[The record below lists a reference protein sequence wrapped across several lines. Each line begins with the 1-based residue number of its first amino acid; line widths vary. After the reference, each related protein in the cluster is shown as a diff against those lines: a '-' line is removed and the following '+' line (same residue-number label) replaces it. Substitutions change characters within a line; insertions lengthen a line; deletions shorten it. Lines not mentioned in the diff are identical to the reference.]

1 MVKEATLQVRMQPD
15 VKADVER
22 LYRSLGTSFA
32 EAVRI
37 FACQSLVVGGLPF
50 AVALKPEAKQSMFGA
65 ANRYADPL
73 KRAHEDGGAAW
84 KCAVMKKRAA
94 DHA

>member
-1 MVKEATLQVRMQPD
+1 MVKDATLQVRMQPD

-37 FACQSLVVGGLPF
+37 FACQSLAVGGLPF
-50 AVALKPEAKQSMFGA
+50 AIVLKPEARQSMFGA
-65 ANRYADPL
+65 ANRYADPR
-73 KRAHEDGGAAW
+73 KRACEDGGTAW
-84 KCAVMKKRAA
+84 KRAA
-94 DHA
+94 LKKRNAGHA